1 MLNIISNL
9 VPLQLNIFVHK
20 HELQASLNNTVGF
33 GSVFPTQCLRFFFFF
48 FFLETSAWCTVH
60 GTWTVHQGIWTVKK
74 EWTMFFHTFKN
85 YFTTVF
91 SVLSKISCIQTD
103 PTYKLF
109 YKLSTNWLEMI
120 PPKQFRRK
128 LCPYFNISNKKQIL
142 GSIVFVVK
150 LWIIIFLLLYFYFF
164 KIF

>member
-1 MLNIISNL
+1 MDLRF
-9 VPLQLNIFVHK
+9 PL
-20 HELQASLNNTVGF
+20 
-33 GSVFPTQCLRFFFFF
+33 SVCVFFFFF
-48 FFLETSAWCTVH
+48 FFKDQHLVHYSWDMNSAPRH
-60 GTWTVHQGIWTVKK
+60 MNSKKK
-74 EWTMFFHTFKN
+74 EWTEFFHIFKN
-85 YFTTVF
+85 YFTTMF
-91 SVLSKISCIQTD
+91 SVFSKISCIQTD